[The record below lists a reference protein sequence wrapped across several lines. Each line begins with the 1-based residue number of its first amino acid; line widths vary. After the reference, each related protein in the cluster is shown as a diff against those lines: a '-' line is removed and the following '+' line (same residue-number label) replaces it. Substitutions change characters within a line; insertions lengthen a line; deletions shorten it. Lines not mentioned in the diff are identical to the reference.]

1 MLRATLLY
9 LSESR
14 LARRLLLQLPGA
26 RSLPQRF
33 IAGETL
39 ADALAAVIRLKD
51 AGFQYTL
58 DHLGES
64 VNNEAEA
71 TATCRGYIKILDRL
85 AHEGLRPNISIKLT
99 ALGLALDE
107 ELARRNLAAI
117 AERARKHHGFVRI
130 DMEGSPYTE
139 STLRVFRKTDAPREA
154 LGVVIQSYLRRS
166 AKDVDDL
173 IAFGARVRLV
183 KGAYQ
188 EPAKIAFP
196 DKRDVDANFVKLT
209 KKLLA
214 SGGYHAIATH
224 DPAMIA
230 AAQDFAL
237 RQKIGPDGYEFQML
251 YGVSRPL
258 QRELIAQGYRLR
270 IYVPFGSQWYP
281 YFMRRL
287 AERPAN
293 VVFLMRNLLRG

>member
-1 MLRATLLY
+1 MLRTSLLH
-9 LSESR
+9 LSESK

-26 RSLPQRF
+26 RRLPQRF

-51 AGFQYTL
+51 AGFQFTL

-64 VNNEAEA
+64 VTDGEAAEA
-71 TATCRGYIKILDRL
+71 TGRGYIKILDRL

-107 ELARRNLAAI
+107 QLTRRNLAAI
-117 AERARKHHGFVRI
+117 AERARKHRGFVRI

-139 STLRVFRKTDAPREA
+139 ATLRVFRETDAPRDS

-166 AKDVDDL
+166 EKDVDEL
-173 IAFGARVRLV
+173 IAMRARVRLV

-188 EPAKIAFP
+188 EPPGIAFP
-196 DKRDVDANFVKLT
+196 DKKDVDANFVKLT
-209 KKLLA
+209 EKLLG
-214 SGGYHAIATH
+214 SGEYQAIATH
-224 DPAMIA
+224 DPRMIA
-230 AAQDFAL
+230 ATREFAQ
-237 RQKIGPDGYEFQML
+237 RNRIGQERYEFQML
-251 YGVSRPL
+251 YGVSRHL
-258 QRELIAQGYRLR
+258 QRELIAHGYRMR

-293 VVFLMRNLLRG
+293 VFFLLKNLVRG